1 MVETA
6 KKTKEDKTVPKAR
19 GRPRKVLKTKEKVK
33 LPKETKKGRPGRP
46 KKPEKTRKRKSGD

>member
-1 MVETA
+1 MVKTE
-6 KKTKEDKTVPKAR
+6 KKTKEDKTVSKAR

-33 LPKETKKGRPGRP
+33 FSKETKKGRPGRP